1 MYKYGF
7 SKMDAFGVILGN
19 SMENIKRM
27 CSMKA
32 VILDFD
38 GTLANTLPICYSA
51 FKKVFREFDNR
62 ELSSEEIKAMFGP
75 SETGIIRDNLLHEN
89 KEQAIEMYYETYTAF
104 HEDLVERNQEID
116 DLLKYLKNMGVKLG
130 IVTGKAKRSL
140 DISLKALQMED
151 LFDVIITGDDVT
163 DPKPHPEGIIKALSN
178 LGLEKSEAIF
188 VGDSDADI
196 QAGAKAKIYTVG
208 VQWLPD
214 YQTSEFTIKPDSF
227 FESVAE
233 FLQFIGKGVPN
244 ES

>member
-1 MYKYGF
+1 
-7 SKMDAFGVILGN
+7 
-19 SMENIKRM
+19 
-27 CSMKA
+27 MKA

-38 GTLANTLPICYSA
+38 GTLANTLPICYCA
-51 FKKVFREFDNR
+51 FKRVFSEFDNR
-62 ELSSEEIKAMFGP
+62 ELSSEDIKAMFGP
-75 SETGIIRDNLLHEN
+75 SETGIIRENLCHQN

-104 HEDLVERNQEID
+104 HEDLVEHNQEID
-116 DLLKYLKNMGVKLG
+116 DLLQYLKNMGVKLG

-163 DPKPHPEGIIKALSN
+163 NPKPHPEGVIKALSD
-178 LGLEKSEAIF
+178 LGVDRSEAVF

-196 QAGAKAKIYTVG
+196 QAGAKANVYTVG

-214 YQTSEFTIKPDSF
+214 YQTAKFTIEPDSF
-227 FESVAE
+227 FKSVAE
-233 FLQFIGKGVPN
+233 FLELIKMGVPN